1 LDSYAGFD
9 VIERESGTRIGKTR
23 ISKKGN
29 GHIRRALFMPAFVAV
44 KYKEKALVAL
54 YERTFAKH
62 GIKMKSYVA
71 VQKKLLVLVYHIWN
85 KNEAYRSDYQKNSP
99 ETEVEA
105 IQDNNLKKSYFSE
118 VQNYN
123 KKQDNETNR
132 KKKGKNI

>member
-1 LDSYAGFD
+1 
-9 VIERESGTRIGKTR
+9 
-23 ISKKGN
+23 
-29 GHIRRALFMPAFVAV
+29 MPAFVAV

-132 KKKGKNI
+132 KKKEKIYSHSEVR